1 MRAFKFRLQRLLRLS
16 HRKEE
21 ALRKDWA
28 IAMQAREELRL
39 RTERMQRARSDAEEL
54 GNSLSPASCMALAY
68 EENLVRK
75 LRALEGER
83 IMIQERVDKAHADWQ
98 EARMA
103 LKQIEKLEEIERQR
117 HEQQVAKQEQKE
129 LEELAELGRRAKA
142 RRRF

>member
-1 MRAFKFRLQRLLRLS
+1 MRLS

-39 RTERMQRARSDAEEL
+39 RVDRMERARADAEEL
-54 GNSLSPASCMALAY
+54 GNSLSPASSMAMAY
-68 EENLVRK
+68 EDNLIGK

-83 IMIQERVDKAHADWQ
+83 ILIQERVDEAHEQWKA
-98 EARMA
+98 ARMN

-117 HEQQVAKQEQKE
+117 HEKQVMRQEQRE
-129 LEELAELGRRAKA
+129 LEELAELGRQAKA